1 MAEFK
6 WRGDK
11 AMAIMRGAAIQALGV
26 CGSDLQRKSAEQAPI
41 ETGDLRANC
50 SVSPVQQ
57 EGEKVFV
64 TVGYN
69 LVYARVQHERLDF
82 RHPRGGKA
90 KFLEDPYKENVTR
103 YNTLIGAAVKQG
115 LLKE

>member
-1 MAEFK
+1 MAELK

-11 AMAIMRGAAIQALGV
+11 AQSVTREAAIRALGV

-57 EGEKVFV
+57 EGEKAYV

-69 LVYARVQHERLDF
+69 LVYARVQHEGLGF
-82 RHPRGGKA
+82 NHPRGGKA
-90 KFLEDPYKENVTR
+90 KFLEDPYKENVAR
-103 YNTLIGAAVKQG
+103 YKTLIGAAVKQG
-115 LLKE
+115 LAKE